1 MSLGVPWPYIC
12 RMTPADPSAAAAPK
26 PAPMY
31 QPRRAPSHRWVNIR
45 GLEYHISQWG
55 DPSLVTAQRPP
66 LLLCHGFMD
75 IGASFQF
82 LVDAMADHEGENRYI
97 LAMDW
102 RGFGRTRGPATDA
115 YWFPD
120 YLADLDALL
129 CCEALGLDGKRPVDL
144 LGHSMGGNIV
154 MNYAGVQPARVRRL
168 VNLEGFGLPRAEAS
182 EAPSRMARWLNHLR
196 HPRPLRTFAGVNGV
210 KARLQEN
217 NPRLPDERAL
227 WLAHQWA
234 EPGSDGQ
241 WHILADE
248 AHKNINPLVY
258 RVEEVLACWARI
270 TAPVLWV
277 EGAES
282 ETSRWWGDRFPRE
295 EFEARLAVV
304 GWLERHT
311 LAGASHMLH
320 HDQPD
325 ALARHLQA
333 FLDLP

>member
-1 MSLGVPWPYIC
+1 
-12 RMTPADPSAAAAPK
+12 MTPADPSAAAAPK
-26 PAPMY
+26 PAPTY
-31 QPRRAPSHRWVNIR
+31 QPRRQPSHRWVNIR

-55 DPSLVTAQRPP
+55 DPSLVTPQRPP

-82 LVDAMADHEGENRYI
+82 LVDAMADHEGERRYV

-129 CCEALGLDGKRPVDL
+129 CCEDLGLDGKTPVDL

-154 MNYAGVQPARVRRL
+154 MNYAGVQPARIRRL

-196 HPRPLRTFAGVNGV
+196 HPRPLRAFAGVNGV

-234 EPGSDGQ
+234 EPRDDGQ

-311 LAGASHMLH
+311 LAGAGHMLH